1 MCLGFSLR
9 KNNKGRMLLLGFSA
23 VYVHIPFCLKKCNY
37 CDFLSYP
44 GKPDAA
50 IINDYF
56 IGLEQEFTLWQ
67 KTPAGNIFN
76 PGDEVT
82 VYFGGGTPSLMP
94 VDFIRDVIAMIAQA
108 AAGCGAVISE
118 VTIEANPGTLNQSYL
133 TGLKAAGVTRISLGA
148 QSFDKQDLREM
159 GRLHTAVDTREA
171 VALGRDCGFTN
182 ISLDLIANLPG
193 QTVEKWLDNLKEAVA
208 LGVEH
213 ISCYGLHLSE
223 SSPWG
228 RAYALGKL
236 DLPDEDREIVMWQK
250 GRAYLQEMGYKQ
262 YEISNFAKPG
272 KECQHNLN
280 YWRREN
286 YLGLGLGAAS
296 CYGAHR
302 WSNEMDI
309 KSYLTILQEGRLP
322 VGFQEALT
330 ADIVLAEGVFLG
342 LRCTEGILYQEI
354 NEKYGV
360 QMESYYQREI
370 AYLEKAGLLLVSGS
384 GIRLSSRGQLLA
396 NTVFA
401 AFLPE

>member
-1 MCLGFSLR
+1 MGFA
-9 KNNKGRMLLLGFSA
+9 A

-56 IGLEQEFTLWQ
+56 IGWEQEFTLWQ
-67 KTPAGNIFN
+67 KKLAGNIFN

-94 VDFIRDVIAMIAQA
+94 VDLIESSIAMIRQA
-108 AAGCGAVISE
+108 AASCRSTVGEI
-118 VTIEANPGTLNQSYL
+118 TLEANPGTIDKIYL
-133 TGLKAAGVTRISLGA
+133 AGLRKAGVTRISLGA
-148 QSFDKQDLREM
+148 QSFDNQDLAAM
-159 GRLHTAVDTREA
+159 GRLHTAADIGEA
-171 VALGRDCGFTN
+171 VALCREAGFQN

-193 QTVEKWLDNLKEAVA
+193 QTVETWLDNLKQAVA
-208 LGVEH
+208 LDPAH

-228 RAYALGKL
+228 RQQAAGKL
-236 DLPDEDREIVMWQK
+236 LLPDEDVEIAMWQA
-250 GRAYLQEMGYKQ
+250 GRSYLQQMGYRQ

-272 KECQHNLN
+272 KECRHNLN

-296 CYGAHR
+296 CYENHR
-302 WSNEMDI
+302 WSNAETLEAYASM
-309 KSYLTILQEGRLP
+309 LQEGQLP
-322 VGFQEALT
+322 VAFHEELT
-330 ADIVLAEGVFLG
+330 NDVVLAEGIFLG
-342 LRCTEGILYQEI
+342 LRCADGVSFA
-354 NEKYGV
+354 NMKEKYGV
-360 QMESYYQREI
+360 DISRRYVGEI
-370 AYLEKAGLLLVSGS
+370 NRLEKEELLLIDETGM
-384 GIRLSSRGQLLA
+384 RLSPRGQLLA
-396 NTVFA
+396 NNVFA